1 MLPESARWLI
11 SKKRNDDA
19 LKVLQNVAE
28 VNKTELSEDTWNK
41 FLENEGVRIPPK
53 KFFFSIID

>member
-41 FLENEGVRIPPK
+41 FLENEGVRIPL
-53 KFFFSIID
+53 